1 MRYLHLGLPWDTL
14 NGHRDRF
21 RTIHGELRKIYDSMQ
36 YIQFL
41 RSLVQIPRLSE
52 DISYFFETLSK
63 MSDRSMSIEEQEV
76 TEFPI
81 QTFQEEDL
89 VSVTTDETVNDSM
102 MYIQQEYSDLSSK
115 YQMVLQMLES
125 EQQQRTLDKDAFLE
139 KEKHMKCELEALRKS
154 YSELSVSSVAEPST
168 TAGQE
173 EKLEKFKTAYQK
185 LRSDH
190 IALLRQKGDIEK
202 KLVDKS
208 TSQDLQSSKLDATEG
223 ALKTFFLSHDIP
235 LQEIENVPLKN
246 KLEMIDEKMS
256 NLQLSLVAK
265 EALIRKLEQMRNETI
280 ITHDEK
286 TEQLKI
292 LEEKYQ
298 KLKMFWT
305 DQIQDRYSTTSSF
318 LEKERNLV
326 GGIPK
331 KEDFFSGFNLVDNH
345 ALDQLVTETEKSLRS
360 QDCIVS
366 KTMGTLLQFLPYMN
380 TVEEIDLNLVY
391 NAASD
396 LISKTFTATNND
408 GGGKIPEDSIV
419 AFEHAINKQYELI
432 QKSAS
437 LSSED
442 DVEDEIGKLFVKIDD
457 AASTMEKLMLAARA
471 DESKKSIDVDIKI
484 LDECNH
490 LLEVVQRLIKEAR
503 DLQTEITA
511 ESGILN
517 AKEFYRKNQKWSQGL
532 ISAAKDIGG
541 GAKCLVDAADK
552 VVSGDGKFE
561 EIIAASQEI
570 AGSSAQMVFAS
581 KVKAKKGSLK
591 LEVLS
596 GTSKLVP
603 EKVARVI
610 ATCKYL
616 ANTENTESQVDL
628 MALSVHQTKR
638 LEMEVQVKVLEL
650 ENMLEKEREKLFKI
664 RRDTYNSNNQESNS
678 ND

>member
-1 MRYLHLGLPWDTL
+1 M
-14 NGHRDRF
+14 
-21 RTIHGELRKIYDSMQ
+21 
-36 YIQFL
+36 
-41 RSLVQIPRLSE
+41 
-52 DISYFFETLSK
+52 
-63 MSDRSMSIEEQEV
+63 
-76 TEFPI
+76 
-81 QTFQEEDL
+81 
-89 VSVTTDETVNDSM
+89 
-102 MYIQQEYSDLSSK
+102 
-115 YQMVLQMLES
+115 
-125 EQQQRTLDKDAFLE
+125 
-139 KEKHMKCELEALRKS
+139 
-154 YSELSVSSVAEPST
+154 
-168 TAGQE
+168 
-173 EKLEKFKTAYQK
+173 
-185 LRSDH
+185 
-190 IALLRQKGDIEK
+190 
-202 KLVDKS
+202 
-208 TSQDLQSSKLDATEG
+208 
-223 ALKTFFLSHDIP
+223 
-235 LQEIENVPLKN
+235 
-246 KLEMIDEKMS
+246 
-256 NLQLSLVAK
+256 
-265 EALIRKLEQMRNETI
+265 
-280 ITHDEK
+280 
-286 TEQLKI
+286 
-292 LEEKYQ
+292 
-298 KLKMFWT
+298 
-305 DQIQDRYSTTSSF
+305 
-318 LEKERNLV
+318 
-326 GGIPK
+326 
-331 KEDFFSGFNLVDNH
+331 
-345 ALDQLVTETEKSLRS
+345 DQLVTETEKSLRS

-408 GGGKIPEDSIV
+408 GGGKIPEDSII

>member
-1 MRYLHLGLPWDTL
+1 
-14 NGHRDRF
+14 
-21 RTIHGELRKIYDSMQ
+21 
-36 YIQFL
+36 
-41 RSLVQIPRLSE
+41 
-52 DISYFFETLSK
+52 
-63 MSDRSMSIEEQEV
+63 
-76 TEFPI
+76 
-81 QTFQEEDL
+81 
-89 VSVTTDETVNDSM
+89 
-102 MYIQQEYSDLSSK
+102 
-115 YQMVLQMLES
+115 
-125 EQQQRTLDKDAFLE
+125 
-139 KEKHMKCELEALRKS
+139 
-154 YSELSVSSVAEPST
+154 
-168 TAGQE
+168 
-173 EKLEKFKTAYQK
+173 
-185 LRSDH
+185 
-190 IALLRQKGDIEK
+190 
-202 KLVDKS
+202 
-208 TSQDLQSSKLDATEG
+208 
-223 ALKTFFLSHDIP
+223 
-235 LQEIENVPLKN
+235 
-246 KLEMIDEKMS
+246 
-256 NLQLSLVAK
+256 
-265 EALIRKLEQMRNETI
+265 
-280 ITHDEK
+280 
-286 TEQLKI
+286 
-292 LEEKYQ
+292 
-298 KLKMFWT
+298 
-305 DQIQDRYSTTSSF
+305 
-318 LEKERNLV
+318 
-326 GGIPK
+326 
-331 KEDFFSGFNLVDNH
+331 
-345 ALDQLVTETEKSLRS
+345 
-360 QDCIVS
+360 
-366 KTMGTLLQFLPYMN
+366 MGTLLQFLPYMN

-408 GGGKIPEDSIV
+408 GGGKILEDSIV
-419 AFEHAINKQYELI
+419 EFEHAINKQYELI